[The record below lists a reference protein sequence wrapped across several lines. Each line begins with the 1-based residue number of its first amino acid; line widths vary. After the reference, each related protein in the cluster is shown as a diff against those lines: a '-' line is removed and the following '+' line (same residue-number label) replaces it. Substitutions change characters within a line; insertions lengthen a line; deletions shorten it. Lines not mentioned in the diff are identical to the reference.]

1 MRVNRRRFAGGVSAG
16 GCALLAAACGGAA
29 QTAASGGPSTVPGP
43 AATPEPRELVV
54 LAAASL
60 TDAFAEM
67 GEDFPRQPGSAGV
80 KLILSFA
87 GSSQLRVQLEQGA
100 PADVFASAD
109 TVQMD
114 AAVRAAVVT
123 GTPSVF
129 ARNRLVVIVP
139 ATNPAGIASLA
150 DLAKPGAR
158 LVTTAPD
165 VPVGNY
171 TRQMLEK
178 MAADPQFGAGFDQKV
193 RANVVSE
200 ESNVRQAVTKVQLG
214 EADAAVV
221 YASDVTPQ
229 AAAAVRTLEIPDA
242 FNVLAVYPA
251 AVSRT
256 AKAPVA
262 AARFVQYLTSPP
274 GQTVLKKY
282 SFIPPG

>member
-16 GCALLAAACGGAA
+16 GCALLAAACGGAT
-29 QTAASGGPSTVPGP
+29 QTAASGGPSTVPSP

-60 TDAFAEM
+60 TDAFTEM
-67 GEDFPRQPGSAGV
+67 GEDFPRQPGSTGV

-158 LVTTAPD
+158 FVTTTPD
-165 VPVGNY
+165 VPVGSY

-178 MAADPQFGAGFDQKV
+178 MAGDPQFGAGFDQKV

-229 AAAAVRTLEIPDA
+229 AAAAVRTMEIPDA

-251 AVSRT
+251 AVTRT

-262 AARFVQYLTSPP
+262 AARFIQYLTAPP
-274 GQTVLKKY
+274 GQTVLKKH